1 MGKTV
6 AFPTHRHGLK
16 VVEVCEV
23 FLERDLSPNTRK
35 SFKSDLAQF
44 CKTFGRRQVHTI
56 QSKEIQDYLA
66 KLKGRDGPAKPETC
80 NRHLGTI
87 HNLFTW
93 LCRQGDLDE
102 NPAARVERRRI
113 GSRLPRPMKREQ
125 IETFFGRL
133 KDIRERALFSLLYRS
148 GLRIDEALSL
158 DVEDINFADGTFRV
172 IGKGDAERMGYLS
185 EETKPFLRR
194 YLRNSGRRKTGPVF
208 ASRQGRLS
216 YHMARVLFKGAAD
229 GLENPDGTPI
239 TIHQLRH
246 TFGTERAGAVDSLVL
261 RDLMGHKNIRTTM
274 RYAEVNPERT
284 RRAFN
289 EFDRTSR

>member
-1 MGKTV
+1 MAKTV
-6 AFPTHRHGLK
+6 AFPTREHGLK
-16 VVEVCEV
+16 VAEACEA
-23 FLERDLSPNTRK
+23 FLERDLSPNTKK
-35 SFKSDLAQF
+35 SFRSDLIRF
-44 CKTFGRRQVHTI
+44 CESFGRRQVHTI
-56 QSKEIQDYLA
+56 QAGEIQDYLT
-66 KLKGRDGPAKPETC
+66 KLKGRGGPAKPETC

-87 HNLFTW
+87 HNLFAW
-93 LCRQGDLDE
+93 LCRQGDLDL

-113 GSRLPRPMKREQ
+113 GSRLPRPMKQMQ

-158 DVEDINFADGTFRV
+158 DVEDVNFADGTFRV
-172 IGKGDAERMGYLS
+172 IGKGDAERLGYLS
-185 EETKPFLRR
+185 EETKPLLRR
-194 YLRNSGRRKTGPVF
+194 YLRNSGSRKTGPVF
-208 ASRQGRLS
+208 VSRQGRLS

-229 GLENPDGTPI
+229 GMDNPDGTPV

-246 TFGTERAGAVDSLVL
+246 TFGTERAGAVDALVL

-284 RRAFN
+284 RRAFK
-289 EFDRTSR
+289 EFDRRG

>member
-1 MGKTV
+1 MAKTV
-6 AFPTHRHGLK
+6 AFPTQKDGLRVK
-16 VVEVCEV
+16 EACEA

-35 SFKSDLAQF
+35 SFRSDLVRF
-44 CKTFGRRQVHTI
+44 CEAFGRRQVHTI
-56 QSKEIQDYLA
+56 QQSDIQDYLG
-66 KLKGRDGPAKPETC
+66 KLKGRGGPAKPETS

-87 HNLFTW
+87 HNLFAW
-93 LCRQGDLDE
+93 LCRQGDLDV

-113 GSRLPRPMKREQ
+113 GSRLPRPMKQEQ

-158 DVEDINFADGTFRV
+158 DVEDVNFADGTFRV
-172 IGKGDAERMGYLS
+172 IGKGDAERLGYLS
-185 EETKPFLRR
+185 EETKPLLRR
-194 YLRNSGRRKTGPVF
+194 YLRNSGSRVTGPVF
-208 ASRQGRLS
+208 VSRQGRLS
-216 YHMARVLFKGAAD
+216 YHMARVLFKGAAE
-229 GLENPDGTPI
+229 GLENPDGTPV

-246 TFGTERAGAVDSLVL
+246 TFGTERAGAVDALVL

-284 RRAFN
+284 QRAFR
-289 EFDRTSR
+289 EFDR